1 MTSTSDRTDDDALVE
16 QWYDDEERTILLRYL
31 RLSKGEEFSLAA
43 AEVPG
48 PAVRMALLRWLRA
61 RVPDRPLIEVSLKRL
76 AGVVLVDEIAEAIA
90 QSGPCPPHAVIVLT
104 DLESVRGAATD
115 SHPSLFMRLNVERD
129 PLVQA
134 LPYACLLLAHPAAL
148 LKLSTVAPDFSHF
161 FSTRIH
167 HRKPAEAAP
176 LGRAAAPISFGPSPS
191 AQLGLSDSDWPT
203 LLRAADHALT
213 RSEYD
218 RARDCLSEFRATPE
232 VTAWEAECRLLEG
245 AVDGATKG
253 ARAGLTALAGLNPDN
268 PALRPALVVR
278 LLLKQSE
285 LHNTLGE
292 RQASEAQLDAAQHVA
307 DRVGRRDLHAAVLT
321 HRASR
326 VAMNGAIEEA
336 LALLEQ
342 ARAIYEAC
350 GRTREA
356 WDVVFLVAQLRSIR
370 GEWDTTLA
378 LCEQVLLPMARTSLH
393 DDRLVALVR
402 GLQANILALRGS
414 VDVALRVRREE
425 QLPIFERCGDV
436 RERAITLGNIAD
448 LLESRG
454 DLDNAFRIRRE
465 EELPVYERLGDV
477 RSRAITLGKI
487 ADLLQSRGDIDEA
500 LRIRRDEELPVYDR
514 LGDVRA
520 RAITLGRIADVLESR
535 GDLDDA
541 LLIRRE
547 SELPVYERLGD
558 VHSRAVT
565 LGKIADIQQSR
576 GYLDEALRVR
586 RSEELP
592 VYNRLGD
599 VRSRAITLG
608 KIADVLQSRDQLD
621 EALRIRREE
630 QLPVY
635 VRLGDVRGHA
645 FTLSKIADVLQR
657 QGAFDDALR
666 IFREEV
672 LPVYERLGDV
682 RSRAMTLGQIA
693 GVLQRKGDL
702 NEALRI
708 CRDDLLP
715 VYLGLGLRHE
725 AAITIANVGSLLSRL
740 GQHHEAISSL
750 KQARGTLDQ
759 LGLISGQIHAR
770 LALASALWRARNVQ
784 DAIFEAQ
791 AALTEAEAIREPA
804 FLVQA
809 VEHLVPLLLTQRRVH
824 EAREVHARAATILAE
839 DGRWQALKQLDALL
853 PQIERVTASPQPT
866 RPAKAR
872 RR

>member
-48 PAVRMALLRWLRA
+48 PAVRTALLRWLRA

-134 LPYACLLLAHPAAL
+134 LPYGCLLLAHPAAL

-167 HRKPAEAAP
+167 YRKSAEAAP

-232 VTAWEAECRLLEG
+232 VAAWEAECRLLEG

-253 ARAGLTALAGLNPDN
+253 ARAGLTALAGLDPDN
-268 PALRPALVVR
+268 PALRPALVLR

-292 RQASEAQLDAAQHVA
+292 RQASEAQLDAAQRVA

-356 WDVVFLVAQLRSIR
+356 WNASYRTAELLGLR
-370 GEWDTTLA
+370 GEWDATQA
-378 LCEQVLLPMARTSLH
+378 LCEQVLLPMARSPLN
-393 DDRLVALVR
+393 DDRLVALLR
-402 GLQANILALRGS
+402 GLQANALQARGN
-414 VDVALRVRREE
+414 
-425 QLPIFERCGDV
+425 F
-436 RERAITLGNIAD
+436 
-448 LLESRG
+448 
-454 DLDNAFRIRRE
+454 
-465 EELPVYERLGDV
+465 
-477 RSRAITLGKI
+477 
-487 ADLLQSRGDIDEA
+487 
-500 LRIRRDEELPVYDR
+500 
-514 LGDVRA
+514 
-520 RAITLGRIADVLESR
+520 
-535 GDLDDA
+535 
-541 LLIRRE
+541 
-547 SELPVYERLGD
+547 
-558 VHSRAVT
+558 
-565 LGKIADIQQSR
+565 
-576 GYLDEALRVR
+576 
-586 RSEELP
+586 
-592 VYNRLGD
+592 
-599 VRSRAITLG
+599 
-608 KIADVLQSRDQLD
+608 D
-621 EALRIRREE
+621 EALRIRREQ
-630 QLPVY
+630 QLPV
-635 VRLGDVRGHA
+635 
-645 FTLSKIADVLQR
+645 F
-657 QGAFDDALR
+657 
-666 IFREEV
+666 
-672 LPVYERLGDV
+672 ERLGDV
-682 RSRAMTLGQIA
+682 PGRAATLGKIA
-693 GVLQRKGDL
+693 DSLRRRGDL
-702 NEALRI
+702 DEAIRI
-708 CRDDLLP
+708 VRDQELP
-715 VYLGLGLRHE
+715 VYEELGLRHNT
-725 AAITIANVGSLLSRL
+725 AVARANLGSLLSQQ
-740 GQHHEAISSL
+740 GQHTDAIYHL
-750 KQARGTLDQ
+750 NQARRYFEK
-759 LGLISGQIHAR
+759 SGIAPEQILTH
-770 LALASALWRARNVQ
+770 LALATALWRTGDGSGALR
-784 DAIFEAQ
+784 EAQ
-791 AALTEAEAIREPA
+791 IALTNAEVMREPA
-804 FLVQA
+804 FLIRVVA
-809 VEHLVPLLLTQRRVH
+809 HLVSLLLTQGRVN

-853 PQIERVTASPQPT
+853 PQIERVAASPQPT